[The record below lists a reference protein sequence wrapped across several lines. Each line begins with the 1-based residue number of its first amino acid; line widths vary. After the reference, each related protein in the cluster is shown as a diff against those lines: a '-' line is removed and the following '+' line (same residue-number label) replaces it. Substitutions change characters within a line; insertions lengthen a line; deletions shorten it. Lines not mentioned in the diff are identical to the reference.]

1 MRPKLVFCGPTL
13 GPGDRPQEVGLVFL
27 PPALQGSFLDAVRHY
42 DPQAILL
49 IDGGFQSQPAVRHK
63 EILWTIGRGIPV
75 LGAASMGALRA
86 AELSPHMQGYG
97 LIYRWYR
104 RFQLTPDDAVAVLHG
119 PAELNFSPVTVS
131 LVDLRRSFRAALRR
145 GEIPYSTY
153 RALQETAQRL
163 NFRDRNLARIISEA
177 LPDASAEILWAV
189 GNLAI
194 CQQKR
199 QDALAALSAL
209 RSGQY
214 AQPSMPLEMP
224 MTRVF
229 AAELES
235 ASRPRTPLL

>member
-13 GPGDRPQEVGLVFL
+13 GPGDRPEETGLVFL
-27 PPALQGSFLDAVRHY
+27 SPALQGSFIDAVSRY
-42 DPQAILL
+42 NPQAILL
-49 IDGGFQSQPAVRHK
+49 IDGGFQSMPAVRHK

-86 AELSPHMQGYG
+86 AELSPYMQGYG

-119 PAELNFSPVTVS
+119 PAELSFSPVTVS
-131 LVDLRRSFRAALRR
+131 LVDLRRSFRTALRR
-145 GEIPYSTY
+145 GEIPDSTC
-153 RALQETAQRL
+153 RALHEAAQRL

-177 LPDASAEILWAV
+177 LPGAPGEILQAV

-199 QDALAALSAL
+199 QDALAALAAL
-209 RSGQY
+209 CRGRY
-214 AQPSMPLEMP
+214 VQPTLPAEMP

-229 AAELES
+229 ATELES
-235 ASRPRTPLL
+235 ASWPRPRFS